1 MTKWLDNTESGGD
14 PQELLRRAK
23 AGDEESYGLLYK
35 LYYTPIYRY
44 LFFRTKDKTE
54 AEDLAQGVFVKVF
67 QALPNVEVVMKEP
80 IAYFYTV
87 ARNMLIDHY
96 RKQKVRQTVSEDDME
111 DVPDTHEDIAES
123 LDITFTTDKVKETL
137 KSLTA
142 EQQEVIVLKFVNE
155 LSNKEIATTL
165 GKNEDAVRQ
174 LQSRALKL
182 LRQKLLYL
190 RGSM

>member
-1 MTKWLDNTESGGD
+1 MTKWLDNTESGDD

-67 QALPNVEVVMKEP
+67 QALPNVKADMKEP

-111 DVPDTHEDIAES
+111 DVPDTREDIAVS
-123 LDITFTTDKVKETL
+123 LDIVFTTDKVKETL

-190 RGSM
+190 RGSI

>member
-1 MTKWLDNTESGGD
+1 MTKWLDNIESGGD

-67 QALPNVEVVMKEP
+67 EALPNVEAGMKEP

-111 DVPDTHEDIAES
+111 DVPDTHEGIAES
-123 LDITFTTDKVKETL
+123 LDIIFTTDKVKETL